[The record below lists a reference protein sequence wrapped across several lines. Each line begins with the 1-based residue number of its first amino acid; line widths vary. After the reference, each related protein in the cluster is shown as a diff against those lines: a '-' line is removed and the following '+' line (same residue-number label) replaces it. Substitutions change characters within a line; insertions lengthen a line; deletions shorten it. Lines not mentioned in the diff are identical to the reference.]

1 MKETQPETIGGHMP
15 VYSIR
20 VAGRLDAERAAWFD
34 GLTLIH
40 TSAGET
46 VLSGPVRDQSAL
58 HGILARIRD
67 LGLTL
72 IAVVREEP

>member
-1 MKETQPETIGGHMP
+1 MNGSQSEKTGGQTP
-15 VYSIR
+15 VYTIR

-34 GLTLIH
+34 GLSLIH

-46 VLSGPVRDQSAL
+46 VLSGTVRDQSAL
-58 HGILARIRD
+58 HGILARVRD